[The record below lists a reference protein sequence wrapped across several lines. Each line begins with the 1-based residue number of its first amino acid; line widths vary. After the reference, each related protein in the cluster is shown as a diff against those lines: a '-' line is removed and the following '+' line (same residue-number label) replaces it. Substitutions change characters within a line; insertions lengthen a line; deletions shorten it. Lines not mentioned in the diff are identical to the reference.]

1 MDNSKEL
8 FETTPSYIAGYVWL
22 RCLACCAELALT
34 ERENPPLSCPTCGA
48 TAPPRGLVSGDS
60 GIRDRLRAAV
70 SRAMRRRS

>member
-1 MDNSKEL
+1 MEGNREL

-22 RCLACCAELALT
+22 RCLACGGEMAMAEG
-34 ERENPPLSCPTCGA
+34 EQPPRNCSTCGA
-48 TAPPRGLVSGDS
+48 TAPPDVPESRDR